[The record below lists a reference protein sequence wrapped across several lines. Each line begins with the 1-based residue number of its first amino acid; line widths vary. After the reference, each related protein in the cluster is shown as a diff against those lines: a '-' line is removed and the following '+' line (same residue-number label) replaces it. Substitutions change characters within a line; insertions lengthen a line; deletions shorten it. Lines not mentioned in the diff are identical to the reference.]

1 MKPRTTLKLLIAGVL
16 SFVLLVGG
24 CAMIQT
30 VPAGHGAVATLF
42 GDVVDRTYEEGLHF
56 PVNPLA
62 SWTYYDCR
70 DKSLACPAVE
80 VPTRDQQTSTIDFS
94 VQYRINKASI
104 PAAKSEVGTAED
116 IVAVK
121 INPNLRSLVRS
132 EGKAVARCEELFDE
146 GVQATMQINL
156 QERLQTKVGDYA
168 IISAVLVRNVNLPT
182 HIKDAI
188 RSKKVREQLGEEQKA
203 ELKRYETEQQQKI
216 AEATANRKASEEKA
230 QEIRTLADAEAYEI
244 EQINAAL
251 ADSPAFIRLRAL
263 ETLIRVS
270 ENPATQIY
278 FLNGDSPDPLPLM
291 HIGAVGSVGSVTP
304 K

>member
-1 MKPRTTLKLLIAGVL
+1 MYPRTTLKLLTAGVL
-16 SFVLLVGG
+16 SFVLLIGG
-24 CAMIQT
+24 CALVQT

-42 GDVVDRTYEEGLHF
+42 GNVVEQTYDDGLHF

-62 SWTYYDCR
+62 AWTYYDCR

-94 VQYRINKASI
+94 VQYRINKTAI
-104 PAAKSEVGTAED
+104 PTAKGEVGTAED
-116 IVAVK
+116 IVNVK
-121 INPNLRSLVRS
+121 INPFLRSLVRA

-146 GVQATMQINL
+146 GVQAKMQINL
-156 QERLQTKVGDYA
+156 QEKLQAKVGDYA
-168 IISAVLVRNVNLPT
+168 IISAVLVRNVQLPD

-188 RSKKVREQLGEEQKA
+188 KNKKVREQQVEEQKA

-244 EQINAAL
+244 EKINTAL

-263 ETLIRVS
+263 ETLIKVS

-291 HIGAVGSVGSVTP
+291 HIGAAGSVG

>member
-1 MKPRTTLKLLIAGVL
+1 MYPRTTLKLILAGVL
-16 SFVLLVGG
+16 SFALLVGG

-30 VPAGHGAVATLF
+30 VPAGHGAVATVF
-42 GDVVDRTYEEGLHF
+42 GNVIERTYDDVLHF
-56 PVNPLA
+56 LVNPLA

-70 DKSLACPAVE
+70 DKNLDCPGVQ

-94 VQYRINKASI
+94 VQYRINKAAI
-104 PAAKSEVGTAED
+104 PAAKSEVGTSED

-132 EGKAVARCEELFDE
+132 EGKAVARCEDLFDE
-146 GVQATMQINL
+146 GVQARMQTNL
-156 QERLQTKVGDYA
+156 QERLQTRVGDYA
-168 IISAVLVRNVNLPT
+168 IISAVLVRNVNLPD

-188 RSKKVREQLGEEQKA
+188 KNKKVREQQVEEQKA

-216 AEATANRKASEEKA
+216 AEAIANRKAAEEKA
-230 QEIRTLADAEAYEI
+230 QEIRTLAGAEAYEI
-244 EQINAAL
+244 EQINTAL

-263 ETLIRVS
+263 ETLVRVS

-291 HIGAVGSVGSVTP
+291 HIGAAGSIT

>member
-1 MKPRTTLKLLIAGVL
+1 LKLLIAGVL

-42 GDVVDRTYEEGLHF
+42 GNVIEQTYDDGLHF

-70 DKSLACPAVE
+70 DKNLDCPGVQ

-94 VQYRINKASI
+94 VQYRINKAEI

-116 IVAVK
+116 IVNVK

-146 GVQATMQINL
+146 GVQARMQVNL
-156 QERLQTKVGDYA
+156 QERLQVKVGDYA
-168 IISAVLVRNVNLPT
+168 IISSVLVRNVNLPD
-182 HIKDAI
+182 HIKVAI
-188 RSKKVREQLGEEQKA
+188 KNKKVREQQVEEQKA

-216 AEATANRKASEEKA
+216 AEAIANRKAAEEKA

-244 EQINAAL
+244 EQINTAL
-251 ADSPAFIRLRAL
+251 ADSPAFTRLRAL
-263 ETLIRVS
+263 DTLVKLS

-291 HIGAVGSVGSVTP
+291 HIGAVGSVTP

>member
-1 MKPRTTLKLLIAGVL
+1 MYPRTVLKLLIAGVL
-16 SFVLLVGG
+16 SLALLVGG
-24 CAMIQT
+24 CSLVQT

-42 GDVVDRTYEEGLHF
+42 GNVIEQTYDDGLHF

-70 DKSLACPAVE
+70 DKNLDCPGVQ

-94 VQYRINKASI
+94 VQYRINKSAI
-104 PAAKSEVGTAED
+104 PTAKSEVGTAED
-116 IVAVK
+116 IVNVK

-132 EGKAVARCEELFDE
+132 EGKAVARCEDLFDE
-146 GVQATMQINL
+146 GVQAKMQVNL
-156 QERLQTKVGDYA
+156 QERLQARVGDYA
-168 IISAVLVRNVNLPT
+168 IISAVLVRNVNLPD

-188 RSKKVREQLGEEQKA
+188 KNKKVREQQVEEQKA

-216 AEATANRKASEEKA
+216 AEAIANRKAAEEKA

-244 EQINAAL
+244 EQINTAL
-251 ADSPAFIRLRAL
+251 DDSPAFIRLRAL
-263 ETLIRVS
+263 DTLVRLS

-291 HIGAVGSVGSVTP
+291 HIGAAGSVTP

>member
-1 MKPRTTLKLLIAGVL
+1 MYPRTVLKLLIAGVL
-16 SFVLLVGG
+16 SLALLVGG
-24 CAMIQT
+24 CSLVQT

-42 GDVVDRTYEEGLHF
+42 GNVIEQTYDDGLHF

-70 DKSLACPAVE
+70 DKNLDCPGVQ

-94 VQYRINKASI
+94 VQYRINKAAI
-104 PAAKSEVGTAED
+104 PTAKSEIGTAED
-116 IVAVK
+116 IVNVK

-146 GVQATMQINL
+146 GVQAKMQVNL
-156 QERLQTKVGDYA
+156 QERLQVKVGDYA
-168 IISAVLVRNVNLPT
+168 IISSVLVRNVNLPD

-188 RSKKVREQLGEEQKA
+188 KNKKVREQQVEEQKA

-216 AEATANRKASEEKA
+216 AEAIANRKAAEEKA

-244 EQINAAL
+244 EQINEAL

-291 HIGAVGSVGSVTP
+291 HIGAAGSVTP

>member
-1 MKPRTTLKLLIAGVL
+1 MLMYPRTVLKLLIAGVL

-24 CAMIQT
+24 CSLIQT

-42 GDVVDRTYEEGLHF
+42 GNVIEQTYDDGLHF

-70 DKSLACPAVE
+70 DKNLDCPGVQ

-94 VQYRINKASI
+94 VQYRINKAAI
-104 PAAKSEVGTAED
+104 PTAKSEIGTAED
-116 IVAVK
+116 IVNVK

-146 GVQATMQINL
+146 GVQARMQVNL
-156 QERLQTKVGDYA
+156 QERLQAKVGDYA
-168 IISAVLVRNVNLPT
+168 IISSVLVRNVNLPD

-188 RSKKVREQLGEEQKA
+188 KNKKVREQQVEEQKA

-216 AEATANRKASEEKA
+216 AEAIANRKAAEERA

-291 HIGAVGSVGSVTP
+291 HIGAVGSVTP

>member
-1 MKPRTTLKLLIAGVL
+1 MCPRTVLKLLIAGVL

-24 CAMIQT
+24 CSLVQT

-42 GDVVDRTYEEGLHF
+42 GNVIEQTYDDGLHF

-70 DKSLACPAVE
+70 DKSLDCSNVQ

-94 VQYRINKASI
+94 VQYRINKTAI
-104 PAAKSEVGTAED
+104 PTAKSEVGTAED
-116 IVAVK
+116 IVNVK
-121 INPNLRSLVRS
+121 INPNLRSLTRS

-146 GVQATMQINL
+146 GVQATMQANL
-156 QERLQTKVGDYA
+156 QSRLQKKVGDYA
-168 IISAVLVRNVNLPT
+168 IITAVLVRKVDLPP

-188 RSKKVREQLGEEQKA
+188 KNKKVREQQGEEQKA

-216 AEATANRKASEEKA
+216 AEATASRKAAEEKA

-244 EQINAAL
+244 EQVNTAL

-291 HIGAVGSVGSVTP
+291 HIGAAGSVTP

>member
-1 MKPRTTLKLLIAGVL
+1 MSPRTTLKLLIAGVL
-16 SFVLLVGG
+16 SFALLVGG

-42 GDVVDRTYEEGLHF
+42 GEVQDMSYDEGLHF

-70 DKSLACPAVE
+70 SKSLACPDVQ

-94 VQYRINKASI
+94 VQYRINKAVI
-104 PAAKSEVGTAED
+104 PAAKSEVGTSED
-116 IVAVK
+116 IVSVK
-121 INPNLRSLVRS
+121 INPYLRSLTRS

-146 GVQATMQINL
+146 GIQATMQANL
-156 QERLQTKVGDYA
+156 QERLQKKVGDYA
-168 IISAVLVRNVNLPT
+168 VITAVLVRKVDLPP
-182 HIKDAI
+182 HIKEAI
-188 RSKKVREQLGEEQKA
+188 KNKKVREQQGEEQKA

-216 AEATANRKASEEKA
+216 AEAIANRKAAEEKA

-244 EQINAAL
+244 SKINAAL

-263 ETLIRVS
+263 DTLQRVS

-291 HIGAVGSVGSVTP
+291 HIGAAGAAGAVG